1 MWSFRKI
8 IVVSLFFIPM
18 AFLNAQEVEDIR
30 FEEIDTILNK
40 VILKKEMMG
49 GGMLHSNGLGILFR
63 KGYNASA
70 FHKNL
75 WELEITGMKS
85 HKEVKITNYYSTYYN
100 AKSYIY
106 GKINKIYIVRAGLG
120 RQILLNTKPY
130 WGGVELRFGLYG
142 GLALSF
148 AKPYYL
154 YILDQ
159 ENFYTPE
166 PEKYD
171 PEKHFPEI
179 IYGRAPWTYGL
190 DEIKFYPGAYLKGAL
205 NFEFGEY
212 NTNIKSLEV
221 GVAVDG
227 YPIPVPIVANVPA
240 NYYFLTGYLN
250 FTFGK
255 RYNKY

>member
-1 MWSFRKI
+1 MIFSPWMMLK
-8 IVVSLFFIPM
+8 
-18 AFLNAQEVEDIR
+18 AQEEEDVR

-40 VILKKEMMG
+40 VILKKETMG
-49 GGMLHSNGLGILFR
+49 GGIIHTNGIGLIFR
-63 KGYNASA
+63 KGYNVSS
-70 FHKNL
+70 FRKNL
-75 WELEITGMKS
+75 WELELTGMKS
-85 HKEVKITNYYSTYYN
+85 NKEVKITNYFSTYYN
-100 AKSYIY
+100 AKSFIY
-106 GKINKIYIVRAGLG
+106 GKLNKIYILRAGMG
-120 RQILLNTKPY
+120 SQKLLNTKPY
-130 WGGVELRFGLYG
+130 WGGVEVRFAYYG
-142 GLALSF
+142 GFSLGM

-154 YILDQ
+154 YVLNQ

-179 IYGRAPWTYGL
+179 IYGRAPWVYGL
-190 DEIKFYPGAYLKGAL
+190 DEVKFYPGLYLKGGL

-212 NTNIKSLEV
+212 NTRVKCLEV

-227 YPIPVPIVANVPA
+227 YPIPIPIVANVPES
-240 NYYFLTGYLN
+240 YYFLTAYLN